1 MKYLYYIA
9 GILVVFSILAA
20 YGLMGTRVK
29 ISKPSI
35 VVNDRIITEFEFK
48 EMLVSKPYYMT
59 KDQYIDSIIT
69 RQLLIQEAVSQEI
82 NKEESF
88 RKSIESFYE
97 QSLIKILLDR
107 KSDSL
112 AVDVTDR
119 EMEKYQKFSQSR
131 VYVSKLVY
139 KTLDEALA
147 GKNFTLQKIESDFI
161 DISDYLKAIILSL
174 EKGESSQPLK
184 SNSGMPDSSVVV
196 YRLDDVKQLDTGKI
210 KEIDMERVSLF
221 IRDKKK
227 EALMDEWTK
236 TLKKKAEIWRKK

>member
-9 GILVVFSILAA
+9 GILVVFSMLAA
-20 YGLMGTRVK
+20 YGLMGTRVE
-29 ISKPSI
+29 ISKPTI

-48 EMLVSKPYYMT
+48 EMLPSKPYYMT

-88 RKSIESFYE
+88 RKSVESFYE

-119 EMEKYQKFSQSR
+119 EIEKYQELSHSKI
-131 VYVSKLVY
+131 YISKLLY
-139 KTLDEALA
+139 PTLDEALA

-161 DISDYLKAIILSL
+161 DISDNLKFIILDL
-174 EKGESSQPLK
+174 EKGQSSAPRV
-184 SNSGMPDSSVVV
+184 SNSGVVV
-196 YRLDDVKQLDTGKI
+196 YRLEDIESRETEKI
-210 KEIDMERVSLF
+210 QEADLERISLF
-221 IRDKKK
+221 IQDKKK

-236 TLKKKAEIWRKK
+236 NLKENSEIWRKK

>member
-9 GILVVFSILAA
+9 GILVVFSMLAA
-20 YGLMGTRVK
+20 YGLMGTRVE
-29 ISKPSI
+29 ISKPTI

-48 EMLVSKPYYMT
+48 EMLPSKPYYMT

-88 RKSIESFYE
+88 RKSVESFYE

-119 EMEKYQKFSQSR
+119 EIEKYQELSHSKI
-131 VYVSKLVY
+131 YISKLLY
-139 KTLDEALA
+139 PTLDEALA

-161 DISDYLKAIILSL
+161 DISDDLKFIILDL
-174 EKGESSQPLK
+174 EKGQSSAPLV
-184 SNSGMPDSSVVV
+184 SNSGVVV
-196 YRLDDVKQLDTGKI
+196 YRLEDIESRETGKI
-210 KEIDMERVSLF
+210 QEADLERISLF
-221 IRDKKK
+221 IQDKKK

-236 TLKKKAEIWRKK
+236 NLKENSEIWRKK